1 MPLIIFRG
9 TLKIVKFHHVGKIL
23 LPDFKKAPLK
33 IVILAALCKLH
44 LKIFWDNLTS
54 ASTYF

>member
-1 MPLIIFRG
+1 MPLIIFRS
-9 TLKIVKFHHVGKIL
+9 TSKIVEFHHVGKKS
-23 LPDFKKAPLK
+23 LPHFKKAPLK
-33 IVILAALCKLH
+33 IVLLAALCKLH